1 MFRLKLTQ
9 IGNSLGVI
17 LPKQALSRLKL
28 KKGDEILITE
38 TAEGYR
44 IAPHNPIFESQMK
57 VARKTMKHRRA
68 VLRELG
74 K

>member
-1 MFRLKLTQ
+1 M
-9 IGNSLGVI
+9 
-17 LPKQALSRLKL
+17 SRLKL

-44 IAPHNPIFESQMK
+44 IAPHKPIFESQMK
-57 VARKTMKHRRA
+57 VARKTMKRRRA

>member
-9 IGNSLGVI
+9 IGNSLGVV

-38 TAEGYR
+38 TAKGYR

-57 VARKTMKHRRA
+57 VARKTMKRRRA
-68 VLRELG
+68 VLRALA

>member
-17 LPKQALSRLKL
+17 FPKEVLARLKL
-28 KKGDEILITE
+28 KKGDEVLITE

-44 IAPHNPIFESQMK
+44 IAPHRLLFEAQMK
-57 VARKTMKHRRA
+57 VARETMKRRRA
-68 VLRELG
+68 VLRELA

>member
-9 IGNSLGVI
+9 IGNSLGVV

-44 IAPHNPIFESQMK
+44 IAPHKPIFELQMK
-57 VARKTMKHRRA
+57 AARKTMKRRRA
-68 VLRELG
+68 VLRALA

>member
-1 MFRLKLTQ
+1 MFKLKLTQ
-9 IGNSLGVI
+9 IGNSLGVV

-44 IAPHNPIFESQMK
+44 IAPHNPILN
-57 VARKTMKHRRA
+57 RK
-68 VLRELG
+68 
-74 K
+74 